1 MRVIGRRRRPC
12 VTAGAIA
19 VALFGS
25 ISAVGHAQTAQYP
38 SRAVSLVVPFTPGT
52 GADILARTLGPRLAE
67 RWGVGVV
74 TDNRPGASG
83 NIGAEHAAKAA
94 PDGYTVLVTATIFTS
109 NRAVNAKLPYD
120 PITSFEPVAH
130 LATSAVGLIV
140 TPQFPAG
147 SVREFVDEV
156 RRQPGKYHYGSPG
169 NGGPQHLAMELF
181 KLETQAD
188 LVHVPY
194 KNSGGAVGDLIGGHV
209 QAMIIPVHT
218 AGPHV
223 RSGKLRMLA
232 VMSARRLSTH
242 PDVPTMREQ
251 GVNTPDVETWYG
263 AFVPAG
269 TAAAVVTRLNAEFNA
284 LLRDAEVRDALARQG
299 MSATGGTPAEL
310 SAFVKANLALWAR
323 AVQGAGIKAD

>member
-1 MRVIGRRRRPC
+1 MDIVRKRCAVRFAVVMVSGM
-12 VTAGAIA
+12 VAGAA
-19 VALFGS
+19 G
-25 ISAVGHAQTAQYP
+25 AQVPQFPA
-38 SRAVSLVVPFTPGT
+38 RAVTLVVPFTPGT

-67 RWGVGVV
+67 RWGVAVV

-94 PDGYTVLVTATIFTS
+94 PDGYTVLVTATIFAS
-109 NRAVNAKLPYD
+109 NRAVNSKLPYD
-120 PITSFEPVAH
+120 PIRSFEPVGH
-130 LATSAVGLIV
+130 LASSAVGLIV

-147 SVREFVDEV
+147 SLKEFVEEV
-156 RRQPGKYHYGSPG
+156 RRHPGKYHYGSPG
-169 NGGPQHLAMELF
+169 NGGPQHLAMELL
-181 KLETQAD
+181 KLETQTN

-218 AGPHV
+218 AAPHV

-232 VMSARRLSTH
+232 VMSAQRLPTH

-251 GVNTPDVETWYG
+251 GVSTPDVETWYG

-269 TAAAVVTRLNAEFNA
+269 TSIAVVVRLNADFNA
-284 LLRDAEVRDALARQG
+284 LLREADVRDALARQG
-299 MSATGGTPAEL
+299 MSATGGTPAAL
-310 SAFVKANLALWAR
+310 SEFVQGNLALWAR